1 MARTTINRLSDRG
14 ARTAKVGT
22 TKAGTAKPR
31 MHPDGGGLYLRVTA
45 GTNGVVNRYW
55 LFRYKQRGTRK
66 DRQIGIG
73 PLDTISLAQ
82 ARTTARECRE
92 QLLAGLDPVDQRK
105 AQRAS
110 NALPDTQALTFH
122 ACPPAYLPP

>member
-73 PLDTISLAQ
+73 RLDTITPAQ
-82 ARTTARECRE
+82 PGTTAPETREHF
-92 QLLAGLDPVDQRK
+92 LSGLAPVD
-105 AQRAS
+105 
-110 NALPDTQALTFH
+110 
-122 ACPPAYLPP
+122 